1 VASQAI
7 TIGNDSISG
16 SLQGVEM
23 KTFEQVYRGM
33 MPKIRPLNSP
43 IMTIDG
49 KRIDNLKLFDENL
62 STDIG
67 TKKIEQF
74 PNFEM
79 ENLSF
84 GMPKDFKDDTIFE
97 DMANFNPVSFI
108 QDEGSTL
115 IYPQVLW
122 NLSANDTDS
131 YDGVIEPLT
140 IRARASRNSIDWPYD
155 PHDVRGAVSN
165 AAEDVRRRGNM
176 IVDYVFPVDRSV
188 EPYLD
193 ECFEQDTL
201 GLPQPAYLSDP
212 SDFAPPFEDGTDWED
227 QQNYILGG
235 ALKRYALNQTLTNW
249 DPGNT
254 VYYTV
259 SNESLVE
266 HDFTSLIVMHLDFEE
281 AASAGDYVID
291 KTGNGH
297 NGKLENAAVVDLTD
311 RPGYITGRG
320 NVDLTADGSVGS
332 IDNVL
337 ITHDNVFNAT
347 LGAGFSVSFW
357 LKLSALPTL
366 DTVIFSKV
374 GSVNETEYH
383 ARLNSLGNVNFTVNN
398 TTSTFWANNYIEARS
413 SSMLSA
419 NVWHHITLTY
429 GGGTN
434 PATTLEIYI
443 DGSLNVG
450 LALTVGTFTTPR
462 NSAFDI
468 LIGALDDDDT
478 RDLQG
483 KIASFEFYNT
493 QLDSNQINVLY
504 DLQSAVQVGTYI
516 GNFTATL
523 GRVSTEQFFPR
534 GAISARS
541 GQFVNLEDSP
551 GTDSIAYAG
560 MKR

>member
-1 VASQAI
+1 MASQAI

-62 STDIG
+62 STDVG

-79 ENLSF
+79 ETLSF

-122 NLSANDTDS
+122 NLSAKDIDS

-201 GLPQPAYLSDP
+201 GLPQPAFLSDP

-227 QQNYILGG
+227 AAN
-235 ALKRYALNQTLTNW
+235 RLT
-249 DPGNT
+249 
-254 VYYTV
+254 
-259 SNESLVE
+259 
-266 HDFTSLIVMHLDFEE
+266 
-281 AASAGDYVID
+281 GDI
-291 KTGNGH
+291 
-297 NGKLENAAVVDLTD
+297 
-311 RPGYITGRG
+311 R
-320 NVDLTADGSVGS
+320 
-332 IDNVL
+332 
-337 ITHDNVFNAT
+337 
-347 LGAGFSVSFW
+347 
-357 LKLSALPTL
+357 SALL
-366 DTVIFSKV
+366 VMR
-374 GSVNETEYH
+374 E
-383 ARLNSLGNVNFTVNN
+383 
-398 TTSTFWANNYIEARS
+398 
-413 SSMLSA
+413 
-419 NVWHHITLTY
+419 
-429 GGGTN
+429 
-434 PATTLEIYI
+434 
-443 DGSLNVG
+443 
-450 LALTVGTFTTPR
+450 
-462 NSAFDI
+462 
-468 LIGALDDDDT
+468 
-478 RDLQG
+478 
-483 KIASFEFYNT
+483 
-493 QLDSNQINVLY
+493 
-504 DLQSAVQVGTYI
+504 
-516 GNFTATL
+516 
-523 GRVSTEQFFPR
+523 STEAFFPR
-534 GAISARS
+534 GAMSARS

>member
-1 VASQAI
+1 MASQAI
-7 TIGNDSISG
+7 MIGNDSISG

-62 STDIG
+62 STDVG

-84 GMPKDFKDDTIFE
+84 GMSKDFKDDTVFE
-97 DMANFNPVSFI
+97 DMASFNPVNFI

-122 NLSANDTDS
+122 NLSAKDTDS

-212 SDFAPPFEDGTDWED
+212 SDLAPPFEDGTDWED
-227 QQNYILGG
+227 AAKRLSGEIRN
-235 ALKRYALNQTLTNW
+235 AL
-249 DPGNT
+249 
-254 VYYTV
+254 
-259 SNESLVE
+259 
-266 HDFTSLIVMHLDFEE
+266 LDMRE
-281 AASAGDYVID
+281 
-291 KTGNGH
+291 
-297 NGKLENAAVVDLTD
+297 
-311 RPGYITGRG
+311 
-320 NVDLTADGSVGS
+320 
-332 IDNVL
+332 
-337 ITHDNVFNAT
+337 
-347 LGAGFSVSFW
+347 
-357 LKLSALPTL
+357 
-366 DTVIFSKV
+366 
-374 GSVNETEYH
+374 
-383 ARLNSLGNVNFTVNN
+383 
-398 TTSTFWANNYIEARS
+398 
-413 SSMLSA
+413 
-419 NVWHHITLTY
+419 
-429 GGGTN
+429 
-434 PATTLEIYI
+434 
-443 DGSLNVG
+443 
-450 LALTVGTFTTPR
+450 
-462 NSAFDI
+462 
-468 LIGALDDDDT
+468 
-478 RDLQG
+478 
-483 KIASFEFYNT
+483 
-493 QLDSNQINVLY
+493 
-504 DLQSAVQVGTYI
+504 
-516 GNFTATL
+516 
-523 GRVSTEQFFPR
+523 STEAFFPR
-534 GAISARS
+534 GSISARS
-541 GQFVNLEDSP
+541 GQLVNLEDSP
-551 GTDSIAYAG
+551 GTDSITYAG

>member
-7 TIGNDSISG
+7 MIGNDSISG

-62 STDIG
+62 STDVG

-122 NLSANDTDS
+122 NLSAKDTDS

-227 QQNYILGG
+227 
-235 ALKRYALNQTLTNW
+235 ASKRLT
-249 DPGNT
+249 
-254 VYYTV
+254 
-259 SNESLVE
+259 
-266 HDFTSLIVMHLDFEE
+266 
-281 AASAGDYVID
+281 GDI
-291 KTGNGH
+291 
-297 NGKLENAAVVDLTD
+297 
-311 RPGYITGRG
+311 R
-320 NVDLTADGSVGS
+320 
-332 IDNVL
+332 
-337 ITHDNVFNAT
+337 
-347 LGAGFSVSFW
+347 
-357 LKLSALPTL
+357 SAL
-366 DTVIFSKV
+366 
-374 GSVNETEYH
+374 
-383 ARLNSLGNVNFTVNN
+383 
-398 TTSTFWANNYIEARS
+398 
-413 SSMLSA
+413 
-419 NVWHHITLTY
+419 
-429 GGGTN
+429 
-434 PATTLEIYI
+434 
-443 DGSLNVG
+443 
-450 LALTVGTFTTPR
+450 LAMR
-462 NSAFDI
+462 
-468 LIGALDDDDT
+468 
-478 RDLQG
+478 
-483 KIASFEFYNT
+483 E
-493 QLDSNQINVLY
+493 
-504 DLQSAVQVGTYI
+504 
-516 GNFTATL
+516 
-523 GRVSTEQFFPR
+523 STEAFFPR
-534 GAISARS
+534 GSISARS

>member
-1 VASQAI
+1 M
-7 TIGNDSISG
+7 IGNDSISG

-62 STDIG
+62 STDVG

-212 SDFAPPFEDGTDWED
+212 SDFAPPFEDGTDWGD
-227 QQNYILGG
+227 
-235 ALKRYALNQTLTNW
+235 
-249 DPGNT
+249 
-254 VYYTV
+254 
-259 SNESLVE
+259 
-266 HDFTSLIVMHLDFEE
+266 
-281 AASAGDYVID
+281 AAERLSGDI
-291 KTGNGH
+291 
-297 NGKLENAAVVDLTD
+297 
-311 RPGYITGRG
+311 R
-320 NVDLTADGSVGS
+320 
-332 IDNVL
+332 
-337 ITHDNVFNAT
+337 
-347 LGAGFSVSFW
+347 
-357 LKLSALPTL
+357 SAL
-366 DTVIFSKV
+366 
-374 GSVNETEYH
+374 
-383 ARLNSLGNVNFTVNN
+383 
-398 TTSTFWANNYIEARS
+398 
-413 SSMLSA
+413 
-419 NVWHHITLTY
+419 
-429 GGGTN
+429 
-434 PATTLEIYI
+434 
-443 DGSLNVG
+443 
-450 LALTVGTFTTPR
+450 LAMR
-462 NSAFDI
+462 
-468 LIGALDDDDT
+468 
-478 RDLQG
+478 
-483 KIASFEFYNT
+483 E
-493 QLDSNQINVLY
+493 
-504 DLQSAVQVGTYI
+504 
-516 GNFTATL
+516 
-523 GRVSTEQFFPR
+523 STESFFPR
-534 GAISARS
+534 GSTSARS